1 MEPLSDSSDDLRRV
15 FRHSGDRLPEK
26 VSRMTREAAALVP
39 DLVGLTLG
47 VIADDVVYT
56 VVATDPQI
64 ATLDGVQYV
73 DDGPCVGAMQSGQ
86 TVYLDHLSQLDEG
99 EWRLFA
105 QAGASA
111 GVKSTLS
118 LPIFEN
124 DKVTGGV
131 NLYGAQIGTFE
142 HHAAGLAKIFGAWLP
157 GAVSN
162 ADLPFSTWFAGWQA
176 PARKEELATIVS
188 AVDVLVGTHGVSNE
202 QAQRHLEESAA
213 RAGVPTL
220 ALALMILHDRD

>member
-1 MEPLSDSSDDLRRV
+1 
-15 FRHSGDRLPEK
+15 
-26 VSRMTREAAALVP
+26 MTREAAALVP

-47 VIADDVVYT
+47 VIAEDVVYT

-64 ATLDGVQYV
+64 AALDGVPYV
-73 DDGPCVGAMQSGQ
+73 DDGPCVRAMQPGQ
-86 TVYLDHLSQLDEG
+86 TVYLDHLSELDEG
-99 EWRLFA
+99 EWGLLA

-124 DKVTGGV
+124 DEVTGGV
-131 NLYGAQIGTFE
+131 NLYGSQVGTFE

-162 ADLPFSTWFAGWQA
+162 ADLAFSTRFAVEAA
-176 PARKEELATIVS
+176 PARKEALETIGS
-188 AVDVLVGTHGVSNE
+188 AVDVLVGTHRVSHA